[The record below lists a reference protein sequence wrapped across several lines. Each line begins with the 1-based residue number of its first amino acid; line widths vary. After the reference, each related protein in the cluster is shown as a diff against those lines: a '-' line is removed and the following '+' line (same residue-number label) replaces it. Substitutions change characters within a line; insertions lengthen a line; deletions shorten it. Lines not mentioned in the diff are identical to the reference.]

1 MNDKSASVIVW
12 LVFFTLFTDVVVP
25 IMKYNFASRSIKRI
39 ALSSLLAIGM
49 VNVVHADDVNLKTMI
64 PGVPQI
70 DAEAYILIDYNSG
83 KVLAESNADARRN
96 PASLTKMMTS
106 YVIGQAMKAGKFT
119 ENDVV
124 TVGQDAWATGNPVFK
139 GSSLMF
145 LKPGDRVPVS
155 LLIRGIN
162 LQSGN
167 DACVAMADY
176 VAGSQDAFVGLM
188 NNYVKAL
195 GLQNTHFQTV
205 HGLDADGQYSS
216 ARDMALIGQALIH
229 DVPNEYAIYKEKE
242 FTFNNIRQMNRN
254 GLLWDTS
261 MNVDGIKTGHT
272 ESAGFNLVASATEGQ
287 MRLISAVL
295 GGHTSKGR
303 ESESKKLLTW
313 GFRFFETVSPLKAGR
328 EFASEPVWFGDT
340 DRAQLGVDK
349 DVYLTIPR
357 GRMKD
362 LKASYTLNST
372 ELDAPLAKNQVV
384 GTINFQLD
392 GKTIEQR
399 PLVVLNEVQEGGFFS
414 RMIDHI
420 KLMFHRW
427 FG

>member
-1 MNDKSASVIVW
+1 
-12 LVFFTLFTDVVVP
+12 
-25 IMKYNFASRSIKRI
+25 MKYTLTSRSMKRI

-49 VNVVHADDVNLKTMI
+49 INVAHADDVNLKTMI

-83 KVLAESNADARRN
+83 KVLAESKADARRN

-119 ENDVV
+119 EQDVV

-216 ARDMALIGQALIH
+216 ARDMALIGQALIR
-229 DVPNEYAIYKEKE
+229 DVPNEYSIYKEKE

-414 RMIDHI
+414 RMVDHI

>member
-1 MNDKSASVIVW
+1 
-12 LVFFTLFTDVVVP
+12 
-25 IMKYNFASRSIKRI
+25 MKYNLTSRSMKRI

-49 VNVVHADDVNLKTMI
+49 INVAHADDINLKTMI

-119 ENDVV
+119 EQDVV

-145 LKPGDRVPVS
+145 LKLGDRVPVS

-216 ARDMALIGQALIH
+216 ARDMALIGQALIR
-229 DVPNEYAIYKEKE
+229 DVPNEYSIYKEKE

-414 RMIDHI
+414 RMVDHI